1 MRRSAASVLLAG
13 LLFACAGEPAT
24 VDDGPSSLPEEVVDD
39 SVAPPTVRDVVAL
52 LGEASAG
59 LARALD
65 DADVEDAAWRE
76 GLTDSAERFEAIAT
90 ESLGIVDDEVPAD
103 AIDEVRRIATRYA
116 EAARALATGAA
127 TGNLSMIERAADA
140 FADAAADLAA
150 LDATLP

>member
-1 MRRSAASVLLAG
+1 MRRRVASVLLAG
-13 LLFACAGEPAT
+13 ILFACAGESST
-24 VDDGPSSLPEEVVDD
+24 VVDGPSSPPDEGVDD
-39 SVAPPTVRDVVAL
+39 SVAPLTVRDVVAL

-103 AIDEVRRIATRYA
+103 AVEEVRRIATRYA

-127 TGNLSMIERAADA
+127 TGVGASPVW
-140 FADAAADLAA
+140 A
-150 LDATLP
+150 LPSAGAPAKPWTWMR